1 VVSVL
6 VVSVLVVSVLMVSAQ
21 VVAAPLTSSSS
32 SAATVL
38 PPTGATTDA
47 GAWTVYHGGPAGSGV
62 AQNVSSVDTGT
73 RAWTSPALDGQLYGE
88 PLVDGGRVYV
98 ATENDTVYA
107 LSASSG
113 AVLWSNHLAR
123 PVPASSLPCGDIEP
137 TVGIT
142 GTPVVDEAR
151 DELFVVADE
160 LEQGA
165 PAHVL
170 VGLSTVTG
178 STELTQ
184 PVDPPGSAA
193 AALLQRT
200 GLTLTSGQVV
210 FGFGGNY
217 GDCST
222 YRGWVVGVPEAGGT
236 PVDFGVDTGAG
247 QSQGAVWMGGA
258 APAVDGAGNVW
269 VGVGNGSVTSA
280 SRPYDHSDS
289 VLELSPAL
297 RLVQFFAPSS
307 WATDNARDLDLSM
320 APALLPDGQV
330 VIAGKAG
337 IAYLLDGS
345 HLGGIGGQRAQLA
358 SFCSNDVDGGS
369 AEVGAVVYLPCL
381 SGIVA
386 VRVGTS
392 PPALDLEW
400 SSGTGGGPPIVAGGL
415 VWTIGQDGTL
425 SGLDPTTGSVRQQAS
440 VGAPANHFPTPGV
453 GDGLLLAASAD
464 RVVAFSAS
472 SASASTSPSPTT
484 SAPVHR
490 PVVPGP
496 AGGLPAG
503 EVAGIV
509 IGGVLV
515 IGGGAWMLVRRR
527 KRPPP

>member
-1 VVSVL
+1 MVWAAVVSVAL
-6 VVSVLVVSVLMVSAQ
+6 LGSPSFAPAGL
-21 VVAAPLTSSSS
+21 AAAG
-32 SAATVL
+32 AATD
-38 PPTGATTDA
+38 P
-47 GAWTVYHGGPAGSGV
+47 GAWTVYHGDLAGTGV
-62 AQNVSSVDTGT
+62 APSVSSVDTGT
-73 RAWTSPALDGQLYGE
+73 QAWTSPPLDGQLYGE
-88 PLVDGGRVYV
+88 PLADGGRVYV

-107 LSASSG
+107 LSSSTG

-151 DELFVVADE
+151 GELFVVADE
-160 LEQGA
+160 LRQGA
-165 PAHVL
+165 PAHVM
-170 VGLSTVTG
+170 VGLSTATG

-184 PVDPPGSAA
+184 SVDPPGAA
-193 AALLQRT
+193 PAALLQRT
-200 GLTLTSGQVV
+200 GLTLTAGQVV

-222 YRGWVVGVPEAGGT
+222 YRGWVVGVPEVGGT

-258 APAVDGAGNVW
+258 APAVDQVGNVW

-297 RLVQFFAPSS
+297 RLLQYFAPTS

-320 APALLPDGQV
+320 APVLVPDGQV

-337 IAYLLDGS
+337 IAYLLDGAR
-345 HLGGIGGQRAQLA
+345 LGGIGGQRASLGSA
-358 SFCSNDVDGGS
+358 CPDDVDGGS
-369 AEVGAVVYLPCL
+369 AVVGTVVYLPCL

-386 VRVGTS
+386 VRVGSS
-392 PPALDLEW
+392 PPALDLDW
-400 SSGTGGGPPIVAGGL
+400 SSGTGGGPPIVAAGL

-453 GDGLLLAASAD
+453 GDGLLLAESAD
-464 RVVAFSAS
+464 RVVAFTAS
-472 SASASTSPSPTT
+472 SAPASSSPSPTT
-484 SAPVHR
+484 SAPAHR
-490 PVVPGP
+490 PVPG
-496 AGGLPAG
+496 AENGLPAG
-503 EVAGIV
+503 AVVGIV
-509 IGGVLV
+509 IGGVVV
-515 IGGGAWMLVRRR
+515 IGGVAWLVRRR
-527 KRPPP
+527 KRRAP

>member
-1 VVSVL
+1 MLSALVL
-6 VVSVLVVSVLMVSAQ
+6 SA
-21 VVAAPLTSSSS
+21 ALTWSPSS
-32 SAATVL
+32 SAAGL
-38 PPTGATTDA
+38 PSTGAATVT
-47 GAWTVYHGGPAGSGV
+47 GAWTVYHGDPAGSGV
-62 AQNVSSVDTGT
+62 AQNVPSVDTGT
-73 RAWTSPALDGQLYGE
+73 RAWTSPPLDGQLYGE
-88 PLVDGGRVYV
+88 PLVVGGRVYV

-107 LSASSG
+107 LSSSTG
-113 AVLWSNHLAR
+113 SVVWSDHLAR
-123 PVPASSLPCGDIEP
+123 PVPAASLPCGDIGP

-142 GTPVVDEAR
+142 GTPVLDVAR
-151 DELFVVADE
+151 SELFVVADE
-160 LEQGA
+160 LKQGA

-170 VGLSTVTG
+170 VGLSTVSG
-178 STELTQ
+178 STQLTQ
-184 PVDPPGSAA
+184 PVDPPGASA

-200 GLTLTSGQVV
+200 GLTLASGQVV

-236 PVDFGVDTGAG
+236 PVDFGIDTGAG

-280 SRPYDHSDS
+280 SRPYDHSNS

-307 WATDNARDLDLSM
+307 WATDNSRDLDLSM

-337 IAYLLDGS
+337 IAYLLDGA
-345 HLGGIGGQRAQLA
+345 HLGGIGGQRVSL
-358 SFCSNDVDGGS
+358 SSVCPDDVDGGS
-369 AEVGAVVYLPCL
+369 AEVGTVVYLPCL

-386 VRVGTS
+386 VRVGAS
-392 PPALDLEW
+392 PPTLDLEW

-425 SGLDPTTGSVRQQAS
+425 SGLDPTTGSVRRQAS
-440 VGAPANHFPTPGV
+440 VGAPSNHFPTPSV

-464 RVVAFSAS
+464 RVVAFTAS
-472 SASASTSPSPTT
+472 PKPASASPTP
-484 SAPVHR
+484 SAPGHR
-490 PVVPGP
+490 RVVSG
-496 AGGLPAG
+496 AASGLPAG
-503 EVAGIV
+503 AVAGTVIGGLVV
-509 IGGVLV
+509 IGGV
-515 IGGGAWMLVRRR
+515 AWVLVRRR
-527 KRPPP
+527 RGPPP